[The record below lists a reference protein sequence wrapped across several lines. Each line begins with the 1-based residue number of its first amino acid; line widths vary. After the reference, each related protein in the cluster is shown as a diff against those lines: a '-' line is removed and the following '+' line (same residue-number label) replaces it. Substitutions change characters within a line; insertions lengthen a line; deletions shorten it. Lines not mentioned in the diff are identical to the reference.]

1 MRTMNYPYEIRLAID
16 RLESAGYEAY
26 LVGGALRDLLLA
38 REVNDFDIT
47 TSATPS
53 EMKEIFSNEHTIE
66 TGMRHGTLTVLIG
79 QMPIEITTFRI
90 DGDYLDARHPQ
101 SVSFTRNL
109 AEDLARRDFTVNA
122 MAYSEK
128 TGLVDLYGGKADLE
142 KQVIRAVGDPRVR
155 FSEDA
160 LRILRAFRFCSKL
173 GFEIERETLEAISA
187 CRGGLSMVSAER
199 IAKELEGILV
209 GRNACAALS
218 LMQESGVLS
227 LVLPEA
233 ALDQRLFA
241 LSAQFELRLA
251 FLLLGTDM
259 ERLSARLHAL
269 KLSNA
274 QILAVKSLV
283 SLAADGLPMA
293 QAPKVRRLMARAGEL
308 FEPLM
313 EILRVKGEDVSK
325 IEKIAAECRN
335 RGDCL
340 TAKALAINGADLVA
354 LGKKGKAVG
363 DLLEVLLEKVLDEPS
378 LNTREVL
385 LSLVE

>member
-38 REVNDFDIT
+38 REANDFDIT

-53 EMKEIFSNEHTIE
+53 EMKEVFSDERTIE
-66 TGMRHGTLTVLIG
+66 TGMRHGTLTVLMG

-128 TGLVDLYGGKADLE
+128 TGLVDLFGGKADLE
-142 KQVIRAVGDPRVR
+142 KRVIRAVGDPRVR

-173 GFEIERETLEAISA
+173 GFEIEQETLEAISA

-199 IAKELEGILV
+199 ISTELEGILV
-209 GRNACAALS
+209 GRNAYAALS
-218 LMQESGVLS
+218 LMKERGVLS
-227 LVLPEA
+227 LVLPKAE
-233 ALDQRLFA
+233 LDSKISV
-241 LSAQFELRLA
+241 LSAHFETRLA
-251 FLLLGTDM
+251 FLLLNVPQK
-259 ERLSARLHAL
+259 ELSVQLHAL
-269 KLSNA
+269 RLSNA
-274 QILAVKSLV
+274 KILAVSRLV
-283 SLAADGLPMA
+283 LMA
-293 QAPKVRRLMARAGEL
+293 TEGISDISESQLRRLMARAGEL

-313 EILRVKGEDVSK
+313 EIFKAKGVDISA
-325 IEKIAAECRN
+325 IEETAAKCRA

-340 TAKALAINGADLVA
+340 TVKQLAIDGGDLVA
-354 LGKKGKAVG
+354 LGKKGKEVG
-363 DLLEVLLEKVLDEPS
+363 DLLEALLEKVLDEPS
-378 LNTREVL
+378 LNTREAL
-385 LSLVE
+385 LSLVK